1 METGGMDR
9 SALAGVRVLRT
20 LPEAGVQRLLRASTP
35 LEPRSGASIFVQG
48 DRADA
53 LYAVTGGEGH
63 VRIGAGDRRSKSL
76 MFEVFRA
83 GEIFGELGVLEG
95 STRTAD
101 AVTEG
106 RVRLLRISGAAFMS
120 VLAEFPELGLALCQ
134 VLSERLRRT
143 SILLQDA
150 TFETLEVRLARQI
163 LYLAGLDGR
172 RTDQGLR
179 LGGRFRQSDLAD
191 LLGATTRS
199 IITILNAWRAAGLV
213 NFDATAAQLTI
224 LRENE
229 LRSLVEGEAR

>member
-1 METGGMDR
+1 MDQ
-9 SALAGVRVLRT
+9 SPLLVIRVFRT
-20 LPEAGVQRLLRASTP
+20 LPEAGLLRLARSASP

-53 LYAVTGGEGH
+53 VYAITGGEGN
-63 VRIGAGDRRSKSL
+63 VRIGAADKRSKSL

-83 GEIFGELGVLEG
+83 GEIFGELGVLED

-106 RVRLLRISGAAFMS
+106 RVRLMRIGGAAFLS
-120 VLAEFPELGLALCQ
+120 VLGEFPELGLALCQ

-150 TFETLEVRLARQI
+150 SFETLEVRLARQL
-163 LYLAGLDGR
+163 LYLAAIDGR
-172 RTDQGLR
+172 RTEQGIR
-179 LGGRFRQSDLAD
+179 LAGRFRQSDLAD

-199 IITILNAWRAAGLV
+199 IITILNAWRAGDLV
-213 NFDATAAQLTI
+213 SFDPVAAQLTI
-224 LRENE
+224 LREDS
-229 LRSLVEGEAR
+229 LRALVAPD

>member
-1 METGGMDR
+1 MDQNP
-9 SALAGVRVLRT
+9 LTGVRVFRALAEDG
-20 LPEAGVQRLLRASTP
+20 LQRLSRGATP

-53 LYAVTGGEGH
+53 VYAITGGEGH

-76 MFEVFRA
+76 MFEIFRA

-106 RVRLLRISGAAFMS
+106 RVRLMRIGGSAFLS
-120 VLAEFPELGLALCQ
+120 ALGEFPALGLALCQ

-163 LYLAGLDGR
+163 LYLASIDGR
-172 RTDQGLR
+172 RTENSVR

-213 NFDATAAQLTI
+213 AFDPAAAQLTI
-224 LRENE
+224 LRETE
-229 LRSLVEGEAR
+229 LRLLTDTE